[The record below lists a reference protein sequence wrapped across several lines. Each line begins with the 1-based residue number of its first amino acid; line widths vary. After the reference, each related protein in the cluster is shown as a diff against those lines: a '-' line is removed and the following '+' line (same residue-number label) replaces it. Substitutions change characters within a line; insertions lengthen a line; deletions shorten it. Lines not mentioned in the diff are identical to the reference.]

1 MRRIL
6 FMMAALVVAG
16 GQPPR
21 TVGELMR
28 EAEVAVGRG
37 ELDAAE
43 SLYAEAEPLTADPG
57 LVAFNKGVVLFRRG
71 NFRQAELHLRR
82 ALADAAIPPE
92 RRTKALFN
100 LGDTLVK
107 QAGDTNA
114 KLLQTAI
121 ECYELVLR
129 ESTDDSLKTDTA
141 HNLELAKLL
150 WAAIISRQPPKDR
163 DREFENPD
171 KPEEKRP
178 PPSPKKEEGKE
189 DAPGGPK
196 TKPDQKEKSEPTKE
210 KVESPKESQETT
222 RKVPGS
228 GNMPVLDDRAAAEP
242 INTEDAEA
250 ILKRTAIRLQRERQK
265 LREETSQGER
275 FRPNDW

>member
-6 FMMAALVVAG
+6 FITAALAVCG

-21 TVGELMR
+21 SVGELMR
-28 EAEVAVGRG
+28 DADAAVLRG
-37 ELDAAE
+37 DLETAE

-57 LVAFNKGVVLFRRG
+57 LVAFNKGVILFRRG
-71 NFRQAELHLRR
+71 QYRQAELHLRR
-82 ALADAAIPPE
+82 SLADAAISPE
-92 RRTKALFN
+92 RRARGLFN

-107 QAGDTNA
+107 QAGDTDA

-129 ESTDDSLKTDTA
+129 EATDDGLKTDAA

-150 WAAIISRQPPKDR
+150 WAKAVAKQPAKQRDR
-163 DREFENPD
+163 DWENPET
-171 KPEEKRP
+171 PEPKTP
-178 PPSPKKEEGKE
+178 PPPKKEEGKE
-189 DAPGGPK
+189 PAVGDPK
-196 TKPDQKEKSEPTKE
+196 TKPDGKAKAEPTKE
-210 KVESPKESQETT
+210 KVDSAKDKVETPQQ
-222 RKVPGS
+222 VPGS
-228 GNMPVLDDRAAAEP
+228 GNLPVVNEDPTAGP
-242 INTEDAEA
+242 VTTEDADA
-250 ILKRTAIRLQRERQK
+250 ILKRTAARLQRERQK